1 MSKARQ
7 FISLVEAD
15 VTKEAHRVKYLP
27 HKELSQ
33 RESDILHY
41 AVDSYSH
48 VLDSGSYSYKQFAN
62 EISQVYDVKEPRNKA
77 VVDLLNKISS

>member
-15 VTKEAHRVKYLP
+15 VTKEGHSVKYKP
-27 HKELSQ
+27 NKDLSNH
-33 RESDILHY
+33 EADVLHY